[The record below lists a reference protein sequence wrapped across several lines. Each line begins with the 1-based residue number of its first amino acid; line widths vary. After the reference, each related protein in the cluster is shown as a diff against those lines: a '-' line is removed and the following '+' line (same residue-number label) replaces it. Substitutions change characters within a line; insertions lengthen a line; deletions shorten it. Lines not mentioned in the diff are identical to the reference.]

1 MRDWRICPRCAAG
14 LRHGPV
20 AGEDAP
26 RLHCPACRLV
36 LYENPAPTVSAVLE
50 RDGRVLLTRRGI
62 EPRLGMW
69 DTPGGFIE
77 AGEEPAEALRRELL
91 EETGLTIE
99 VDDVLG
105 IYPDRYGD
113 GAPTLNVFYTARVTG
128 GGEGEP
134 RDDVTE
140 LGWFEP
146 GALPSELAF
155 ANGERALAEWRLW
168 RAARSATNL

>member
-36 LYENPAPTVSAVLE
+36 LYENPAPTVSAVVE

-91 EETGLTIE
+91 EEIGIE
-99 VDDVLG
+99 DFEIGPLLWESS
-105 IYPDRYGD
+105 RHF
-113 GAPTLNVFYTARVTG
+113 A
-128 GGEGEP
+128 
-134 RDDVTE
+134 
-140 LGWFEP
+140 EP
-146 GALPSELAF
+146 GYGGQTNRYYLVRTEAFEARIVSE
-155 ANGERALAEWRLW
+155 ANDAQWFALADLPAFHDREALLS
-168 RAARSATNL
+168 SASDW